1 MKYGLLGWIA
11 ALSLFF
17 SACDP
22 PANAD
27 QKHILPPGMAPFLY
41 EFYQMNVNSVN
52 QSYLLSAL
60 FYSLFLFCYAPPMA
74 VAQSKSPTKV
84 TGTYYIMAPSGLNL
98 RESVEASSEKVARL
112 AYGEKVELLRPAS
125 QSDMFVDGIPGGMAQ
140 IQTGDHSGYAFDGYL
155 SRFPAPL
162 ENQTTEAYV
171 ESIRNAYLEVFYESN
186 LRDWGGYIQQEEAI
200 TLFGTE
206 WAEAFLIAKQLYRL
220 PAGFAFP
227 SASTDTASIIPNPK
241 GYEHAWTDELAV
253 KRSVSGDFIS
263 ISYSYRAEGGG
274 KHIIIEYIEAERG
287 LRISETQIAD

>member
-1 MKYGLLGWIA
+1 
-11 ALSLFF
+11 
-17 SACDP
+17 
-22 PANAD
+22 
-27 QKHILPPGMAPFLY
+27 MAPFLY
-41 EFYQMNVNSVN
+41 ESYQMNVNPLN

-60 FYSLFLFCYAPPMA
+60 FCTLFFFCYTPPMA
-74 VAQSKSPTKV
+74 IGQSKSSPKAI
-84 TGTYYIMAPSGLNL
+84 GTYYIVAPSGLNL
-98 RESVEASSEKVARL
+98 RESAEANSTKVARL
-112 AYGEKVELLRPAS
+112 VYGEKVELITPAS
-125 QSDMFVDGIPGGMAQ
+125 QSVMFVDGIPGRMAQ

-155 SRFPAPL
+155 SRFPAPSK
-162 ENQTTEAYV
+162 NQTTEAYV

-206 WAEAFLIAKQLYRL
+206 WSEAFLIAKQLYQL
-220 PAGFAFP
+220 PAEFAFP
-227 SASTDTASIIPNPK
+227 SASSDTISIIPNSK

-263 ISYSYRAEGGG
+263 ISYSFRAEGGG